1 MQMVLPSPAAGLRGV
16 ACAAAEAC
24 RQVRAGRRESWP
36 PPWAPPVDAVTAQS
50 LHVDVTEITKA
61 LLMGHCLLS
70 AQCRGARRVGVGC
83 SSLCMGMGTF
93 VTFRSA
99 SSSTERGKV
108 SAVSARQASEG
119 TWCSPGGEDLVTP
132 AAARRRCELSFER

>member
-1 MQMVLPSPAAGLRGV
+1 MQMVLPSPAAGPRGV

-99 SSSTERGKV
+99 SSSTERKGQCRV
-108 SAVSARQASEG
+108 RPTGIGGHVVQPWRGGPGDAC
-119 TWCSPGGEDLVTP
+119 CSPPQVRGEL
-132 AAARRRCELSFER
+132 